1 LPEGGEKVFL
11 EDVLSKKTVVVELKG
26 HDKNAIMAELTD
38 CLADEKVL
46 SDKDAFLKAIK
57 EREVLE
63 STAIGGG
70 IAIPHAK
77 HESVKRIFCAMG
89 IIKDGVEFNA
99 LDGKPV
105 TAVLMVASHPDLNRE
120 YIQVV
125 ARAARLLKSE
135 VMMQKIYAASSSPEI
150 MKVIADFDRILHK
163 ASVDVSIKEGRVIH
177 KDT

>member
-1 LPEGGEKVFL
+1 VFL
-11 EDVLSKKTVVVELKG
+11 EDVLSKKTVVVDLKG
-26 HDKNAIMAELTD
+26 RDKNSVMAELTS

-46 SDKDAFLKAIK
+46 SDKDAFLTAIM
-57 EREVLE
+57 EREELE

-89 IIKDGVEFNA
+89 MVKNGVEFKA

-105 TAVLMVASHPDLNRE
+105 TAVFMVASPPDLNRE

-125 ARAARLLKSE
+125 ARVARLLKSG
-135 VMMQKIYAASSSPEI
+135 VMMQKITAASSPQEI
-150 MKVIADFDRILHK
+150 MEVVSDFDRILQK
-163 ASVDVSIKEGRVIH
+163 ASVEVSTKEGRVIH

>member
-1 LPEGGEKVFL
+1 VLL

-26 HDKNAIMAELTD
+26 SDKKSVMEELTE

-46 SDKDAFLKAIK
+46 SDKDAFLSAIM
-57 EREVLE
+57 EREELE

-77 HESVKRIFCAMG
+77 HESVKKIFCALGMV
-89 IIKDGVEFNA
+89 KNGVEFNA

-105 TAVLMVASHPDLNRE
+105 TAVFMVASPPDLNRE

-125 ARAARLLKSE
+125 ARAARLLKSD
-135 VMMQKIYAASSSPEI
+135 VMMQKIAAATSPQEI
-150 MKVIADFDRILHK
+150 MKVVLDFDRILHK
-163 ASVDVSIKEGRVIH
+163 ASVEVSTKEGRVIH
-177 KDT
+177 KDI